1 MRAVPLFACGLL
13 LLMTTAAPADAQERC
28 TDTPPTRTCASEVG
42 PVRMRTVAE
51 LEGGDITE
59 AEIVVR
65 AAHAGSPGFAR
76 AAGSSMLQLVPF
88 SNVGERTGLFAQ
100 LMKARHRSPVPW
112 VRFGRYDW
120 RGVER
125 DGFVRVEAMR
135 VERK

>member
-1 MRAVPLFACGLL
+1 MHTL
-13 LLMTTAAPADAQERC
+13 
-28 TDTPPTRTCASEVG
+28 
-42 PVRMRTVAE
+42 AE

-59 AEIVVR
+59 AEIVVP
-65 AAHAGSPGFAR
+65 AAYAGSPGFAR
-76 AAGSSMLQLVPF
+76 AGGGAMLQLVPF
-88 SNVGERTGLFAQ
+88 SSVAERNGLFAQ

-125 DGFVRVEAMR
+125 DGFVRLEATR